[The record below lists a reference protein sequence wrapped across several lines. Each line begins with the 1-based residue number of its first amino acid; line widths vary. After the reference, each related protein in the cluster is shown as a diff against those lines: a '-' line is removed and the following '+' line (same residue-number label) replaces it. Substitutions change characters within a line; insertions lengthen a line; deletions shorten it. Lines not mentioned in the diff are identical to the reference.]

1 MSLPFTLPPVVPSE
15 NDRLHPGQSLQPGQY
30 IDSANGQYRF
40 IYQQDG
46 NLVLYRGSHPLWA
59 AASNGP
65 TGHCIMQEDGNL
77 VIYVNNTPI
86 WASGTNGHPM
96 GTLVMQNDG
105 NAVIYGAVWA
115 SNTVQA

>member
-1 MSLPFTLPPVVPSE
+1 
-15 NDRLHPGQSLQPGQY
+15 
-30 IDSANGQYRF
+30 
-40 IYQQDG
+40 
-46 NLVLYRGSHPLWA
+46 
-59 AASNGP
+59 
-65 TGHCIMQEDGNL
+65 MQEDGNL